1 MTNERPALPV
11 LVFDGDCAMC
21 SSLARRARRWLR
33 LEWVEPW
40 QRLDLAAIGL
50 DEERCQAA
58 LQWVGADGS
67 IAAAERAVISALR
80 HAGGAWRL
88 PAAMLAAP
96 GVRSLA
102 AASYRWV
109 ARNRHRLPGGT
120 PACQL

>member
-67 IAAAERAVISALR
+67 IDAAERAVMSALR
-80 HAGGAWRL
+80 HAGGVWRL

-120 PACQL
+120 PACQI